1 MAMTDGATRLKSPI
15 VSQAQGL
22 SRSTIHTAMRATI
35 GVVIV
40 LAVAAAFWYAR
51 TAIFLAFAGLLLA
64 IVLHGA
70 SKALSRISRLPNL
83 VALTIVVALIAG
95 FFAVVIGTLG
105 PTISQQVTQLA
116 TSIATGLTNLTQ
128 QVATAADERN
138 LFQDVDITKLLSQFS
153 PWGIASGATSVA
165 VSMFGVISA
174 LLIVLFFG
182 IYFAAD
188 PHTYVQLAARIASE
202 DRRSDT
208 TVMLYQTGDLLR
220 RWLIG
225 QGIAMAVIGGVT
237 YVACSSSVCRSPSC
251 LRCSRVSQVSYLI
264 LGQSSAPCP
273 WCWWRAERASRWRC
287 GSPGFTRS
295 CSYWR
300 ATCSRP

>member
-1 MAMTDGATRLKSPI
+1 MAMTDGAIRLKSPI

-51 TAIFLAFAGLLLA
+51 TAIFLAFAGILLA

-188 PHTYVQLAARIASE
+188 PHTYAAR
-202 DRRSDT
+202 
-208 TVMLYQTGDLLR
+208 
-220 RWLIG
+220 
-225 QGIAMAVIGGVT
+225 
-237 YVACSSSVCRSPSC
+237 
-251 LRCSRVSQVSYLI
+251 
-264 LGQSSAPCP
+264 SADCFRGP
-273 WCWWRAERASRWRC
+273 AERHDCHAGTRPAICCGAGSSGRASPWL
-287 GSPGFTRS
+287 
-295 CSYWR
+295 
-300 ATCSRP
+300 

>member
-1 MAMTDGATRLKSPI
+1 
-15 VSQAQGL
+15 
-22 SRSTIHTAMRATI
+22 
-35 GVVIV
+35 
-40 LAVAAAFWYAR
+40 
-51 TAIFLAFAGLLLA
+51 
-64 IVLHGA
+64 
-70 SKALSRISRLPNL
+70 
-83 VALTIVVALIAG
+83 
-95 FFAVVIGTLG
+95 VVIGTSG

-116 TSIATGLTNLTQ
+116 TSIATGLTNLMQ

-138 LFQDVDITKLLSQFS
+138 LFQDVAITKLLSQFS

-182 IYFAAD
+182 IHFAAD

-237 YVACSSSVCRSPSC
+237 YVG
-251 LRCSRVSQVSYLI
+251 LLI
-264 LGQSSAPCP
+264 LGVPIAFVLALFAGFAGFLPYLGPIIGAVPMVLVAGGESLTLALWVTGLYAIVQLLESYLLTPLIQARGVVAAGGGNLEPARVQRPVRHPGLSTRDAACHRGHRAAAQSV
-273 WCWWRAERASRWRC
+273 RL
-287 GSPGFTRS
+287 GRS
-295 CSYWR
+295 
-300 ATCSRP
+300 